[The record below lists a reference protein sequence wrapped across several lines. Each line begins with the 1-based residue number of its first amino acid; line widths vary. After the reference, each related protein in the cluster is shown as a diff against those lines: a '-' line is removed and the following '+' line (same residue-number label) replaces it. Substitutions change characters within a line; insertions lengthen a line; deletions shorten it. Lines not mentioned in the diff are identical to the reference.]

1 MKNVLYVGMEADII
15 LPFLVEPD
23 FDNLF
28 VINENDAAY
37 GSWKE
42 QINNILSILEN
53 GSDKFLDKPVIHP
66 LTGLPA
72 YKIRGPIAKLP
83 EGPCSILS
91 SNTEEAK
98 QFELYKYRESIFPPN
113 KVGISPTFSFFLT
126 KDETKCWKVRF
137 LYGGKVRTLTYYLR
151 DFYETWPEEVTNI
164 DSLIWCGAFTWRYFK
179 DEKSNKEYNIKGFRE
194 NIEERCNLPLNIY
207 SDADPFPYVSV
218 VRTSKYRGERMIR
231 KYTLKNFDEGW
242 WKKEFI
248 PKK

>member
-28 VINENDAAY
+28 IINENDAAY
-37 GSWKE
+37 GTWE
-42 QINNILSILEN
+42 QQINDILSILEN
-53 GSDKFLDKPVIHP
+53 GSDKFLEKPVIHHM
-66 LTGLPA
+66 TGAPA

-98 QFELYKYRESIFPPN
+98 QFELYKYRESTFPPN
-113 KVGISPTFSFFLT
+113 KYGISPTFSFFLT
-126 KDETKCWKVRF
+126 KDETKCWKVKF

-164 DSLIWCGAFTWRYFK
+164 DSLIWCGAFTWRYFT
-179 DEKSNKEYNIKGFRE
+179 DERINEKYNIKGFRK

-207 SDADPFPYVSV
+207 AETDRFPYISI
-218 VRTSKYRGERMIR
+218 VRTSKYVGERMIG
-231 KYTLKNFDEGW
+231 KYTLKNFEDGW
-242 WKKEFI
+242 WKKEFPI
-248 PKK
+248 KE